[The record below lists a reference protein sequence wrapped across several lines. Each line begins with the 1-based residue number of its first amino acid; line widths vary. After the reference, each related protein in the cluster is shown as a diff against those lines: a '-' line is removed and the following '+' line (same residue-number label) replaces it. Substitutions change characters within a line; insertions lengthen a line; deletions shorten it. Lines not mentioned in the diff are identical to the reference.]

1 MILFI
6 KASDPKAEV
15 HLHCGPR
22 DKIGI
27 PTSLNSI
34 SSSLISTPFD
44 HGWSQLAFNNPPN
57 PIITTTPIN
66 NHRMRSHL
74 SVTTPSS
81 FINMNSS
88 KYTIHSN
95 LQ

>member
-34 SSSLISTPFD
+34 SPSSISTPYD
-44 HGWSQLAFNNPPN
+44 HGWSRLAFNDPSNP
-57 PIITTTPIN
+57 TTAIN
-66 NHRMRSHL
+66 NNMMRSHL
-74 SVTTPSS
+74 SVTTPYSS
-81 FINMNSS
+81 INMNSS
-88 KYTIHSN
+88 KYIIHSN